1 MIFHKSDVKLE
12 NPKKQKWQNSFFNRL
27 FIVNQ
32 IFASPN
38 FKAPCLH
45 ESVFRKNAKTMY
57 GIWLKTM

>member
-12 NPKKQKWQNSFFNRL
+12 NPKKQKWQNSFFSRL

-45 ESVFRKNAKTMY
+45 ESLFRKNAKTMY